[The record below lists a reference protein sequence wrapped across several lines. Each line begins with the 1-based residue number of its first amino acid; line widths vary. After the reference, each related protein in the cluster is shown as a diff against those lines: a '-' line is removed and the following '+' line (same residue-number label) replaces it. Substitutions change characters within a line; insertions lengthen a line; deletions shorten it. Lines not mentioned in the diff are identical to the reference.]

1 MCNEVNQNE
10 IITMTP
16 SNQLDMTD
24 DILAA
29 ANRRIAQLDKIVKL
43 SISRTNENDWVDQ
56 GGKPYL
62 TCSGAEKI
70 ARLFGVCW
78 KDVESEKVISA
89 DETGQFYFYE
99 TSGTFTLGQDSIR
112 AVGTCSQKD
121 QFFAKS
127 GKEMKPL
134 SEIDE
139 TNIRKSSYSNMV
151 VNGITRILGIRNLT
165 WKEVQEGG
173 INPGKTSKINYA
185 QGSKGGKATSELIG
199 IVSNLT
205 EKEGISKSGKPYKM
219 IGFDLKDKTGKI
231 HRINTFDAKEIKEGY
246 EVKASGLE
254 TKEYNGNISYTA
266 KAIDIISEGIE

>member
-1 MCNEVNQNE
+1 MSELENE
-10 IITMTP
+10 IITMNP

-43 SISRTNENDWVDQ
+43 SISRTNQHDWVDQ

-78 KDVESEKVISA
+78 KDVQSEKVISS

-99 TSGTFTLGQDSIR
+99 VAGTFTLGQDSIR

-121 QFFAKS
+121 QFFAKA
-127 GKEMKPL
+127 GGEIKPL

-139 TNIRKSSYSNMV
+139 TNIRKAAYSNMV

-165 WKEVQEGG
+165 WEEVRAGG
-173 INPGKTSKINYA
+173 IDPNKASKVSYA
-185 QGSKGGKATSELIG
+185 KGGNGGGKISEAQAKRLFAI
-199 IVSNLT
+199 L
-205 EKEGISKSGKPYKM
+205 KQSGKSEE
-219 IGFDLKDKTGKI
+219 DLKQYLLDSYKIENTKDIDKKDYETI
-231 HRINTFDAKEIKEGY
+231 CNWVEGQ
-246 EVKASGLE
+246 
-254 TKEYNGNISYTA
+254 
-266 KAIDIISEGIE
+266 